1 MSEVLTVQRMLETTD
16 MFPVDWDALPEAYG
30 LGKLMELTSAMPT
43 VAQVRYVDNEGTLK
57 TWVGMHSIGK
67 EASELY
73 PDRYAAFIENWRP
86 SLEGALRLEPYL
98 PETHMARIAIARMFD
113 ESDAIVGIDPTE
125 DQSRF
130 TWPEG
135 DALKNAYDV
144 VRQRITQGYLWM
156 VHPEL
161 VRALE
166 GNDVPF
172 KQIDDVAF
180 MTRALYA
187 R

>member
-1 MSEVLTVQRMLETTD
+1 MSEVLTVQSMLETTD
-16 MFPVDWDALPEAYG
+16 LFPVDWDALPEAYG
-30 LGKLMELTSAMPT
+30 LGKLMEVTGAMPT
-43 VAQVRYVDNEGTLK
+43 VAKVQYVGENGELK
-57 TWVGMHSIGK
+57 TWIGTHTIGK
-67 EASELY
+67 EVLELD
-73 PDRYAAFIENWRP
+73 PEMYAAFIENWRP

-166 GNDVPF
+166 GNDVSF
-172 KQIDDVAF
+172 KQIYDVAF

-187 R
+187 Q